1 MPQCLMCA
9 CCMEAR
15 WPALIIHTRT
25 SAFAGMP
32 PRRNARSPPRVQP
45 QHDQDADIREI
56 WDGLNELE
64 TDQAEEIRLIRDR
77 LNTLEQKHDEH
88 AGKATVLW
96 PDLLKMLCIMLQF
109 CFFFW
114 LNFG

>member
-1 MPQCLMCA
+1 MCA

-56 WDGLNELE
+56 RDGLNELE

-77 LNTLEQKHDEH
+77 LNMLEQKHDLSLIH
-88 AGKATVLW
+88 
-96 PDLLKMLCIMLQF
+96 I
-109 CFFFW
+109 
-114 LNFG
+114 

>member
-1 MPQCLMCA
+1 
-9 CCMEAR
+9 
-15 WPALIIHTRT
+15 
-25 SAFAGMP
+25 MP

-77 LNTLEQKHDEH
+77 LNTLEKKHDELLRLLCFV
-88 AGKATVLW
+88 ALFLTAVFFLGVFAQVDTSREFWAFSLMLRLFGLGFGWGFVLAR
-96 PDLLKMLCIMLQF
+96 IS
-109 CFFFW
+109 
-114 LNFG
+114 

>member
-1 MPQCLMCA
+1 MCA
-9 CCMEAR
+9 CCTEAR